1 MGAAGTVTFTGTGFV
16 TGATILFGGPSTN
29 VTASKITVN
38 GTGTSMTATVK
49 AAAST
54 PSGAYSVLVV
64 DPDFTTAVCTNCL
77 TVIARPTLVS
87 LSPSSLAQGATKVPV
102 TLSGTG
108 FATGAKVKG
117 PAGVTF
123 TNVVVVNA
131 TTINATATVSA
142 TATVGTNLAVTVTNN
157 AAAGYGKATADL
169 LTIT

>member
-1 MGAAGTVTFTGTGFV
+1 MGAAGAITFTGTGFV
-16 TGATILFGGPSTN
+16 TGATITIGGPSN
-29 VTASKITVN
+29 GVAASNITVN
-38 GTGTSMTATVK
+38 GGTSMTATVK
-49 AAAST
+49 AAANA

-64 DPDFTTAVCTNCL
+64 DPDLTTAVCTGCL
-77 TVIARPTLVS
+77 TVIAPPTLAS
-87 LSPSSLAQGATKVPV
+87 LSPPSLAKGAKKVPV

-117 PAGVTF
+117 PAGATF

-131 TTINATATVSA
+131 TTITAIATVSS

-157 AAAGYGKATADL
+157 AAAGYGKARADL